1 MTTVSQALSEL
12 VSHLRRLNVRWA
24 LVGGMAVSARAEP
37 RFTRDVDVAISVED
51 DNTAETIVRALAA
64 AGFTVLTIVE
74 QEAASRLSTVRLA
87 PPGGD
92 EHGVIVDLLFAS
104 SGIER
109 EIVDCAEEIE
119 LLEGLVVPLA
129 RTGHLIALKVLSN
142 DPVQRP
148 QDAQDIASLLQHA
161 EPAELRRARE
171 ALATISRRGFDRK
184 RDLLSLFE
192 DTLSERTT
200 SP

>member
-12 VSHLRRLNVRWA
+12 VSHLRRLKVRWA

-37 RFTRDVDVAISVED
+37 RFTRDVDFAVSVD
-51 DNTAETIVRALAA
+51 DDKTAKGIVRALTA

-74 QEAASRLSTVRLA
+74 QEATSRLSTVRLA

-104 SGIER
+104 SGIES
-109 EIVDCAEEIE
+109 EIVDSAEEIA

-129 RTGHLIALKVLSN
+129 TTGHLIALKILSN

-148 QDAQDIASLLQHA
+148 QDGQDIANLLEHA
-161 EPAELRRARE
+161 DPAEVTRARE
-171 ALATISRRGFDRK
+171 ALEMITSRGFNRNRDLVPLLEDALSRRP
-184 RDLLSLFE
+184 SI
-192 DTLSERTT
+192 
-200 SP
+200 